1 MQAEKKN
8 IEEHSDVSK
17 PAEITSQVF
26 GYFFKIDKE
35 EQCKRFSW
43 ILATQVEFN
52 PDSIGSPEERCI
64 RKEKQQHS
72 VRIAPKPFS
81 KGAMRYAYA
90 MFMDTTDAKLV
101 AKVYASKSA
110 KYKSEEKVVKGMG
123 MGHSH
128 IKRKRAAY
136 HAVAC
141 QIALRGGLSDIPW
154 VQEFQLDVRK
164 SMHAEN
170 SLRPA
175 PPSGPPPWHLY

>member
-1 MQAEKKN
+1 MDGDTVIPDASRKKN

-43 ILATQVEFN
+43 ILATQ
-52 PDSIGSPEERCI
+52 G
-64 RKEKQQHS
+64 
-72 VRIAPKPFS
+72 
-81 KGAMRYAYA
+81 KG
-90 MFMDTTDAKLV
+90 
-101 AKVYASKSA
+101 KVI
-110 KYKSEEKVVKGMG
+110 KGMG

-154 VQEFQLDVRK
+154 VLEFQLDVRK